1 MRNIEGSKRVFL
13 LLYLLLFF
21 SGILTSCGY
30 RVAQE
35 NRLDLGFSSVAVV
48 PLTNLTTTFQ
58 VEQRLTRALTRKIVE
73 KTSWKLRSDP
83 NLADAVLEGA
93 ISELRVSPVT
103 FGQGSFGNN
112 FLVTMIVRIQL
123 RERESGDILFSNERY
138 IFREQYSINVDFEKF
153 FTEENTALD
162 RIAMEFASSVITS
175 VLEGF

>member
-1 MRNIEGSKRVFL
+1 LRKIEGSQKVYYSL
-13 LLYLLLFF
+13 CLLLFL
-21 SGILTSCGY
+21 SGILSSCGY

-73 KTSWKLRSDP
+73 KTSWELRSDP
-83 NLADAVLEGA
+83 NRADAVLEGE
-93 ISELRVSPVT
+93 ISELSVSPVA
-103 FGQGSFGNN
+103 FGQSSFGTS
-112 FLVTMIVRIQL
+112 FLVTMTVRIQL
-123 RERESGDILFSNERY
+123 RERESGNILFSNERY

-162 RIAMEFASSVITS
+162 RIAMDFASSVITS
-175 VLEGF
+175 LLEGF

>member
-93 ISELRVSPVT
+93 ISEIRVSPVT

-175 VLEGF
+175 VLEDF